1 MAEVILATE
10 DGRLQ
15 IHMFPPQED
24 HEPSF
29 TLPHLHVKVQSPL
42 LEVLK
47 KKETTAVNSFI
58 ATTSC
63 KQHFENDP
71 SVKYCFC

>member
-1 MAEVILATE
+1 MILATE

-15 IHMFPPQED
+15 IHMLPPQED

-29 TLPHLHVKVQSPL
+29 TLPHLHMKVQSPL
-42 LEVLK
+42 LK
-47 KKETTAVNSFI
+47 KKKKKRDTVVNSLI
-58 ATTSC
+58 ASTSR